1 MKTIFKISALVLF
14 LFVSTASFAAE
25 ESSLELVTRKDSKD
39 LVFKFEARNLQT
51 VIKFVD
57 QNSAVFYSE
66 QISDKPVYS
75 KKFNVE
81 SLEDG
86 NYFLNVENMLKKVS
100 YAIHI
105 KNGEVIVDDKKEV
118 TKPIFQKR
126 GDLVVMS
133 FLNKNK
139 GKVSVSVFDLEG
151 NEVYTEVFNNK
162 LRVEKAFRFTNF
174 SEDEFR
180 FVVEVNKDR
189 YSKLVSLD

>member
-14 LFVSTASFAAE
+14 LFVSTAGFAME
-25 ESSLELVTRKDSKD
+25 ESSLELVTKKNSKD
-39 LVFKFEARNLQT
+39 LIFKFEARNLQT
-51 VIKFVD
+51 VVKFVD
-57 QNSAVFYSE
+57 QNSSVFYSE
-66 QISDKPVYS
+66 EIHDKSVYS

-86 NYFLNVENMLKKVS
+86 NYYLNVENMLKKVS

-105 KNGEVIVDDKKEV
+105 NNGEVIVDEKKEV

-139 GKVSVSVFDLEG
+139 GKVVVSVYDLEG
-151 NEVYTEVFNNK
+151 NEVYSENFDNK
-162 LRVEKAFRFTNF
+162 LRVEKAFRFSNF
-174 SEDEFR
+174 AEEEFR

-189 YSKLVSLD
+189 YSKLVSLN

>member
-105 KNGEVIVDDKKEV
+105 KNGEVVVDDKKEV

-139 GKVSVSVFDLEG
+139 GKVLVSVFDLEG